1 MPWISAAAIRRL
13 ELRDNSA
20 VTDSLSDAR
29 NFRQVDEH
37 LLTAG
42 QPSEAQLADAARQA
56 VKVVFIANM
65 LQRTFP

>member
-1 MPWISAAAIRRL
+1 
-13 ELRDNSA
+13 